1 MNLFLQAL
9 VDGIMMAAIYALVA
23 LGLTLVFG
31 LLDIVNFAHGQ
42 LLLFGSYL
50 VCAFVGG
57 HASYWIALPVSVVL
71 LGMLGYGIDF
81 ALFARVRRSPISG
94 LIISIGLIA
103 VFSDIFTS
111 VWGVNEKII
120 PAPVTTVFRPGGLT
134 IPADQ
139 LIAVAA
145 ALVVMAALVVFLRFT
160 RAGVALRAT
169 ADNPEAAALMGIPV
183 ERVRNVAFALGAALS
198 GLAGGLLAGIYPTVP
213 SGGDSILVTGFIV
226 LILGGAGSPLGAV
239 IAALVVA
246 LIESFGVVYW
256 TSSAATITG
265 FVVLILVLFLRP
277 SGLISRS
284 REVTL

>member
-1 MNLFLQAL
+1 MNLFFQAL
-9 VDGIMMAAIYALVA
+9 VDGIMMAAVYALVA

-42 LLLFGSYL
+42 MLLLGSYL
-50 VCAFVGG
+50 VCALVGG
-57 HASYWIALPVSVVL
+57 SVSFWIALPVSVVL

-81 ALFARVRRSPISG
+81 GLFARVRNSPISG

-103 VFSDIFTS
+103 IFSDIFRS
-111 VWGVNEKII
+111 IWGVNQKTI
-120 PAPVTTVFRPGGLT
+120 PAPLRTVFRPGGLT

-139 LIAVAA
+139 LIVVAA
-145 ALVVMAALVVFLRFT
+145 ALVVMAALVLFLRLT
-160 RAGVALRAT
+160 RAGISLRAT

-183 ERVRNVAFALGAALS
+183 ERVRNLAFALGAALS

-239 IAALVVA
+239 IASLVVA

-265 FVVLILVLFLRP
+265 FIVLILVLFLRP

-284 REVTL
+284 REMTL

>member
-9 VDGIMMAAIYALVA
+9 VDGIMMAAVYALVA

-50 VCAFVGG
+50 VCAFVAW
-57 HASYWIALPVSVVL
+57 HASFWIALPVSVVL

-103 VFSDIFTS
+103 IFSDIFTS
-111 VWGVNEKII
+111 VWGVNQKTI

-145 ALVVMAALVVFLRFT
+145 ALLVMAALVVFLRFT

-183 ERVRNVAFALGAALS
+183 ERVRNLAFAIGAALS

-265 FVVLILVLFLRP
+265 FAVLILVLFLRP

>member
-57 HASYWIALPVSVVL
+57 HASYWIALPAAVVL

-103 VFSDIFTS
+103 IFSDIFTS
-111 VWGVNEKII
+111 VWGVNEKVI

-145 ALVVMAALVVFLRFT
+145 TLVVMAALVVFLRFT

-183 ERVRNVAFALGAALS
+183 ERVRNLAFALGAALS